1 MKKQNRTYTDSILMR
16 LCKNKARQKGYYSDE
31 PQYKAYCT
39 KLYNATKEGRGL
51 SGLAGDASNVDTAER
66 LTKIFKAIGFPYRV
80 EAQGKF
86 LDFYDINPDAD
97 EPILFDDEAEDVFY
111 DQFGKVVNFKILIS
125 QFYDRDDK
133 VKKYVEKILS
143 QKSRAKQSVVEP
155 TKREA
160 VEAKHSKS
168 RAEKSNNAIEQT
180 EETGARKF
188 IANLEAE
195 VYDLIYKRMMI
206 DSKKKDAYDIERAK
220 SAADVSIEEI
230 SEALKGKT
238 DEQIIQS
245 LRLEL
250 KTQKNAY
257 DRALEEANDVVKS
270 EPAITTKTNTAEI
283 DPQYSV
289 NAIKSGMFSD
299 KQGNSYEWSLVDMD
313 EASRLMKKYG
323 ILSSKLI
330 ADVFDNYMDS
340 VNKIA
345 DFFDA
350 EPIKNG
356 RNAFYA
362 VVLRKNNGVP
372 FQMAFGYND
381 PNDPRT
387 GEYGNSLFL
396 HVYPWQNII
405 TRRGAN
411 PPDKQLYECD
421 TVKAFTKHIGI
432 KLKFVTFCNKKEET
446 LNDVSNCCNGSGISD
461 DMQSLDQIV
470 EELKEK
476 HDIELDTYE
485 YKDHI
490 VISRIVVPKSKRNE
504 GIGTEVIEAIIDY
517 ADEQSKDVFVTPTG
531 DFGGSTSRL
540 AKFYKRFGFVP
551 NKGKYR
557 DFRTRESMIYKAE
570 GMNDDMSRHQAP
582 YRDDEGFFQPAYDV
596 SRMFPGIY
604 TSSFSKALREYG
616 TGSDSDPESLQIIRN
631 IQNNPEAKV
640 KIYRAVEK
648 GLRDN
653 INDLKKDR
661 DYIKRNGSVPP
672 WSDIPPGNT
681 DEYSMFVDSQIENL
695 GAVESA
701 TITPTINPKDW
712 VTISRQYAIDHGEC
726 CVPGDYTILSKTVK
740 AKDLYTEGN
749 SIHEWGY
756 DPSQDSTLSGDSFTP
771 PKDVQEEAQRGL
783 EWRREYGRGGTEV
796 GVARAR
802 DLSNG
807 RSVSYDTVK
816 RMKAFFDR
824 HEVDKQAEGFRPNEQ
839 GYPSAGRIA
848 WALWGGDAGYRW
860 AKSIV
865 GKSNDTQGLGFTMFA
880 DQLGGTTANV
890 QQREEPKEVAPLTTQ
905 EIVNMEPPQ
914 TLPLKGE
921 LRDFLSSLL
930 AKFNMLIWGG
940 AGSGKSSFVLR
951 LANELAETNTG
962 RVLYYMTEEKVSS
975 GRLKA
980 RMDLM
985 KAYSDN
991 VNFDDHGTF
1000 DRLTALVNTGMYRYV
1015 IVDSINMI
1023 NIEQTKIVELMQTF
1037 PEVSW
1042 IFIAQATK
1050 GKNAYAGIQ
1059 SLAHAVDTEIATS
1072 NDKGTAVAELKKH
1085 RDGALKTHTI
1095 FGNTG
1100 MRDPKWQAQW

>member
-1 MKKQNRTYTDSILMR
+1 MMKKQNRTYTDSILMR

-97 EPILFDDEAEDVFY
+97 EPLLFDDEAEDVFY

-168 RAEKSNNAIEQT
+168 RAEKSNKAIAQT
-180 EETGARKF
+180 EETGARKV
-188 IANLEAE
+188 IANLKEE

-220 SAADVSIEEI
+220 SAADVSIEVI

-257 DRALEEANDVVKS
+257 DRALEKVKEVVKS
-270 EPAITTKTNTAEI
+270 EPSVATKTTTTYI
-283 DPQYSV
+283 DPEYSV
-289 NAIKSGMFSD
+289 NALKTGTFSD
-299 KQGNSYEWSLVDMD
+299 KEGGIYEWSVIDLD
-313 EASRLMKKYG
+313 EAKRLLLKYKLEMSPKVAEVYVDYVDQVKILTDYFGKAPANVKSNFFYPIAIKKY
-323 ILSSKLI
+323 
-330 ADVFDNYMDS
+330 
-340 VNKIA
+340 
-345 DFFDA
+345 
-350 EPIKNG
+350 
-356 RNAFYA
+356 
-362 VVLRKNNGVP
+362 NGVP
-372 FQMAFGYND
+372 FLLVFGYND
-381 PNDPRT
+381 PKDQT
-387 GEYGNSLFL
+387 VTDKSLYL
-396 HVYPWQNII
+396 HSYIWQNI
-405 TRRGAN
+405 TDRVARLPVSYFFA
-411 PPDKQLYECD
+411 ECD
-421 TVKAFTKHIGI
+421 TAKALIKHL
-432 KLKFVTFCNKKEET
+432 KLKMKFVSPCNQRRKGLKG
-446 LNDVSNCCNGSGISD
+446 VSDCCNDAGVSD
-461 DMQSLDQIV
+461 DIQSFDDIV
-470 EELKEK
+470 EELREK
-476 HDIELDTYE
+476 HDIELDAYE

-504 GIGTEVIEAIIDY
+504 GIGTEVIEAIIEY
-517 ADEQSKDVFVTPTG
+517 AEEQGKDVFVTPTG

-551 NKGKYR
+551 NKGRYR

-570 GMNDDMSRHQAP
+570 GMSEDMSRHQAP
-582 YRDDEGFFQPAYDV
+582 YRDEEGFFQPAYDV
-596 SRMFPGIY
+596 SQMFPGIY

-631 IQNNPEAKV
+631 IHNNPDAKV

-648 GLRDN
+648 GLRDQ
-653 INDLKKDR
+653 ITDLKQDR
-661 DYIKRNGSVPP
+661 KYIKQNGSVPP
-672 WSDIPPGNT
+672 WADVPPNT
-681 DEYSMFVDSQIENL
+681 ADEYTEFVESQIDNL
-695 GAVESA
+695 GSVNGA
-701 TITPTINPKDW
+701 TIQPSINVRDW
-712 VTISRQYAIDHGEC
+712 VTLTKRYAEDHGELAIPNGFT
-726 CVPGDYTILSKTVK
+726 VISKTVM
-740 AKDLYTEGN
+740 AKDLFTDGN
-749 SIHEWGY
+749 SIHEFGY
-756 DPSQDSTLSGDSFTP
+756 DPKHADGLGYVDQDNDLSGKVVET
-771 PKDVQEEAQRGL
+771 QEQ
-783 EWRREYGRGGTEV
+783 
-796 GVARAR
+796 
-802 DLSNG
+802 
-807 RSVSYDTVK
+807 
-816 RMKAFFDR
+816 
-824 HEVDKQAEGFRPNEQ
+824 P
-839 GYPSAGRIA
+839 
-848 WALWGGDAGYRW
+848 
-860 AKSIV
+860 
-865 GKSNDTQGLGFTMFA
+865 
-880 DQLGGTTANV
+880 
-890 QQREEPKEVAPLTTQ
+890 EEKEIAPLTTKD
-905 EIVNMEPPQ
+905 IVNMEPPEA
-914 TLPLKGE
+914 LPLTGE
-921 LRDFLSSLL
+921 LKEFLSNLL
-930 AKFNMLIWGG
+930 AKFNMLIWGS

-951 LANELAETNTG
+951 LANELAQTDTG
-962 RVLYYMTEEKVSS
+962 RVLYYMTEEKVAS

-985 KAYSDN
+985 KAYSEN
-991 VNFDDHGTF
+991 INFDDQGTF

-1023 NIEQTKIVELMQTF
+1023 NVEQQRIVELMQTF

-1059 SLAHAVDTEIATS
+1059 ALAHAVDTEIATT
-1072 NDKGTAVAELKKH
+1072 NDKGTGMAELKKH
-1085 RDGALKTHTI
+1085 RDGALKSHTI
-1095 FGNTG
+1095 FGNQG
-1100 MRDPKWQAQW
+1100 MRDPKWTKQW